1 MKFNFNMVGDFKG
14 WKKLEYLWLF
24 LAVGIISILC
34 YTWKSSPIDYISSI
48 TGVLCV
54 ILVAKK
60 KTSNYIY
67 GLVNI
72 VLYAYLA
79 HKNKLYGDF
88 MLNAFFYFPMQFIGF
103 YLWNKTSD
111 IKARNLTGKNI
122 FSLSIVSTLIIFG
135 YATYLKSL
143 GGIATLADSTSTVL
157 SILATF
163 LMIFKFSEQ
172 WLCWIV
178 VNMVSIF
185 MWIVAF
191 KSGSTDIGT
200 LAMWCAFLINS
211 IYGFINW
218 KFGSGRDE

>member
-1 MKFNFNMVGDFKG
+1 MKMNFSLVGDFKG
-14 WKKLEYLWLF
+14 WKKMEYLWLF

-67 GLVNI
+67 GFVNI

-79 HKNKLYGDF
+79 HKNKLCGDF
-88 MLNAFFYFPMQFIGF
+88 MLNTFFYFPMQFIGF
-103 YLWNKTSD
+103 YLWNKFSNVET
-111 IKARNLTGKNI
+111 R
-122 FSLSIVSTLIIFG
+122 SLSIKNTIKLSMIALLIILV
-135 YATYLKSL
+135 YSNILKSM

-157 SILATF
+157 SIVATF
-163 LMIFKFSEQ
+163 LMIFRFSEQ

-178 VNMVSIF
+178 VNIVSVF
-185 MWIVAF
+185 MWTVAF
-191 KSGSTDIGT
+191 KGGSTDIGT
-200 LAMWCAFLINS
+200 LAMWCVFLLNS
-211 IYGFINW
+211 IWGYVNW
-218 KFGSGRDE
+218 KREN

>member
-1 MKFNFNMVGDFKG
+1 MKMNFSLVGDFKG

-34 YTWKSSPIDYISSI
+34 YTWKSSPIDYISCI

-67 GLVNI
+67 GFVNL

-103 YLWNKTSD
+103 YLWNKFSNVET
-111 IKARNLTGKNI
+111 R
-122 FSLSIVSTLIIFG
+122 SLSIKNTIKLSLTALLVILAYSNI
-135 YATYLKSL
+135 LKSM

-157 SILATF
+157 SI
-163 LMIFKFSEQ
+163 IEK
-172 WLCWIV
+172 
-178 VNMVSIF
+178 SICCNF
-185 MWIVAF
+185 A
-191 KSGSTDIGT
+191 
-200 LAMWCAFLINS
+200 L
-211 IYGFINW
+211 
-218 KFGSGRDE
+218 

>member
-1 MKFNFNMVGDFKG
+1 MKFNFSMVGDFKG

-111 IKARNLTGKNI
+111 KKARNLTGKNI

>member
-1 MKFNFNMVGDFKG
+1 MKMNFSLVGDFKG

-24 LAVGIISILC
+24 LAVGIISVLC
-34 YTWKSSPIDYISSI
+34 YNWKSSPIDYVSSI

-67 GLVNI
+67 GFVNI

-79 HKNKLYGDF
+79 YKNKLYGDF
-88 MLNAFFYFPMQFIGF
+88 MLNAVFYFPMQFIGF
-103 YLWNKTSD
+103 YLWNKFSN
-111 IKARNLTGKNI
+111 IKTRSLSLKNI
-122 FSLSIVSTLIIFG
+122 VKLAILSALIILA
-135 YATYLKSL
+135 YSNILKQI

-157 SILATF
+157 SIIATF

-178 VNMVSIF
+178 VNTVSVF
-185 MWIVAF
+185 MWIIAF
-191 KSGSTDIGT
+191 KGGSTDIGT
-200 LAMWCAFLINS
+200 LAMWCVFLGNS
-211 IYGFINW
+211 IWGYINW
-218 KFGSGRDE
+218 KKEN